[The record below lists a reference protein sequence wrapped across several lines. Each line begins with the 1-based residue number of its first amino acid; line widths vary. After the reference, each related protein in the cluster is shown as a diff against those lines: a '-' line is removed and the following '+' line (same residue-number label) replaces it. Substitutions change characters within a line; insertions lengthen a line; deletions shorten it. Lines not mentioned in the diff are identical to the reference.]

1 MTTKI
6 PFLFPI
12 IIAVLFAILIALLFD
27 IAIKSSKI
35 KTEYF
40 GAYESLIGY
49 LKSILMAGLFFFL
62 IISNF
67 FTSISRYL
75 LPKDVSFDF
84 TIKHKYTKKAL
95 DGLDVMVFMNTS
107 EKKKL
112 LSVGNGRNIGDITVR
127 KDIEEATVII
137 ATEKYKQRVKTFP
150 KASNNNIFS
159 DTLSL
164 VPEIDT
170 IYLQI
175 DTMKLI
181 FIEDDRGLLNT
192 DSFELF
198 RKIKISSH
206 FKRKK

>member
-112 LSVGNGRNIGDITVR
+112 LSVGNGRYIGDITVR